1 MKVRKEIARE
11 KFLEG
16 FNCSQSVLVAFFQDL
31 GLKEEDLLKISS
43 GFGGGMGRMQKTC
56 GAVTGAFMVIGYLN
70 GRYQEGDTASKA
82 KTYDLIQKFADDFK
96 EVNGTINC
104 LELLGVNFND
114 EEAMKEAVKQGGFK
128 DQCLKYILD
137 AVEIIESRY
146 L

>member
-1 MKVRKEIARE
+1 MRDRKGIAKD
-11 KFLEG
+11 KFLKG

-43 GFGGGMGRMQKTC
+43 GFGGGMGRMQNTC
-56 GAVTGAFMVIGYLN
+56 GAVTGAFMVLGYLN
-70 GRYQEGDTASKA
+70 GRYQEDDTESKA
-82 KTYDLIQKFADDFK
+82 KTYGLIQKFAADFE

-114 EEAMKEAVKQGGFK
+114 EEAMKEVVEQEGFK
-128 DQCLKYILD
+128 EKCLKYVLD
-137 AVEIIESRY
+137 AVEIIESKY

>member
-1 MKVRKEIARE
+1 MRDRKGIAKD
-11 KFLEG
+11 KFLKG

-43 GFGGGMGRMQKTC
+43 GFGGGMGRMQNTC
-56 GAVTGAFMVIGYLN
+56 GAVTGAFMVLGYLN
-70 GRYQEGDTASKA
+70 GRYQEDDTESKA
-82 KTYDLIQKFADDFK
+82 KTYGLIQKFAADFE

-114 EEAMKEAVKQGGFK
+114 EEAMKEVVEQERFK
-128 DQCLKYILD
+128 EKCLKYVLD
-137 AVEIIESRY
+137 AVEIIESKY